1 MSLFNSDNE
10 EFAQIIARNFSEPM
24 EELIEEFDVP
34 EYVNAE
40 YTTLGVTY
48 VPGLGRI
55 EITFYPDVNGNIF

>member
-10 EFAQIIARNFSEPM
+10 EFAHIIARNFSEPM

-40 YTTLGVTY
+40 YTTLAVTY
-48 VPGLGRI
+48 IPGLGRI
-55 EITFYPDVNGNIF
+55 EITFHPDINGNIF